1 MADIERE
8 NRKQE
13 LRRRVVDTKDLLL
26 QQEAEQAQ
34 EKGKR
39 RQRRRRLLVFL
50 AVVLV
55 LGALVAGAIYMMK
68 RPYTGCSQ
76 NWRNSFTGENGVSE
90 SDYEDYEIFGDGFLK
105 VTRDGATYI
114 DSSGKTIWNQSYE
127 MNSPYVS
134 ISGDYCAIADQGKTA
149 IYIMNK
155 TGTTGQAETNLPI
168 TKISVAGTGV
178 TYALLEDSKASYITV
193 FSKEGAALDISIKS
207 VLDGDGYPVDIAV
220 SPDGTELIAS
230 FASIE
235 NGTIQNKV
243 IFYNLSEIGQNAG
256 SNRVVGGFTDDFSG
270 HLAGRVHFSDDT
282 HAQAFYDGGIAF
294 FSTKVLTS
302 PELSQKVEIE
312 QTIQAIT
319 YADDY
324 IGVITDNSDSETS
337 ADPYT
342 LTVYR
347 LNGQTVFSTPFQLNY
362 TNFDIDQDRV
372 LVYNNT
378 TLQLYDMSGTLKYS
392 GNIDTSISRARVAR
406 GVKNPLGLDL
416 LIGSAGAMESV
427 KLK

>member
-13 LRRRVVDTKDLLL
+13 LRRRVVDTKDLLQ

-39 RQRRRRLLVFL
+39 RRSRRRFLVFL

-302 PELSQKVEIE
+302 PELTEKVEIE

>member
-13 LRRRVVDTKDLLL
+13 LRSRVVDTKDLL
-26 QQEAEQAQ
+26 QQEAE

-39 RQRRRRLLVFL
+39 RRSRRRFLVFL
-50 AVVLV
+50 VVVLV

-68 RPYTGCSQ
+68 RPYTGFSQ

-134 ISGDYCAIADQGKTA
+134 INGDYCAIADQGKTA

-312 QTIQAIT
+312 QTIQAIS

-337 ADPYT
+337 ADPYM

-347 LNGQTVFSTPFQLNY
+347 LNGQIVFSTPFQLNY

-406 GVKNPLGLDL
+406 GVRNPLGLDL

>member
-13 LRRRVVDTKDLLL
+13 LRRRVVDTKDLLQ

-39 RQRRRRLLVFL
+39 RRSRRRFLVFL

-68 RPYTGCSQ
+68 RPYTGFSQ

-155 TGTTGQAETNLPI
+155 TGTTGQAETNLSI

>member
-13 LRRRVVDTKDLLL
+13 LRRRVVDTKELL

-39 RQRRRRLLVFL
+39 RRSRRRFLVFL

-68 RPYTGCSQ
+68 RPYTGFSQ

>member
-13 LRRRVVDTKDLLL
+13 LRRRVVDTKDLLQ

-406 GVKNPLGLDL
+406 GVRNPLGLDL

>member
-13 LRRRVVDTKDLLL
+13 LRRRVVDTKELL
-26 QQEAEQAQ
+26 QQEAEQAE

-39 RQRRRRLLVFL
+39 RRSRRRLLVFL
-50 AVVLV
+50 VVVLV
-55 LGALVAGAIYMMK
+55 LGALVAGAVYMMK
-68 RPYTGCSQ
+68 RPYTGFSQ

-342 LTVYR
+342 LIVYR

-362 TNFDIDQDRV
+362 TDFDIDQDRV

>member
-13 LRRRVVDTKDLLL
+13 LRSRVVDTKDLL
-26 QQEAEQAQ
+26 QQEAEQ
-34 EKGKR
+34 KGKR
-39 RQRRRRLLVFL
+39 RRSRRRFLVFL
-50 AVVLV
+50 VVVLV

-68 RPYTGCSQ
+68 RPYTGFSQ
-76 NWRNSFTGENGVSE
+76 NWRNSFNGENGVSE

-134 ISGDYCAIADQGKTA
+134 INGDYCAIADQGKTA

-312 QTIQAIT
+312 QTIQAIS

-337 ADPYT
+337 ADPYL

-347 LNGQTVFSTPFQLNY
+347 LNGQAVFSTPFQLNY

>member
-13 LRRRVVDTKDLLL
+13 LRRRVVDTKDLLQ

-68 RPYTGCSQ
+68 RPYTGFSQ

-362 TNFDIDQDRV
+362 TDFDIDQDRV

>member
-13 LRRRVVDTKDLLL
+13 LRSRVVDTKDLL
-26 QQEAEQAQ
+26 QQEAE

-39 RQRRRRLLVFL
+39 RRSRRRFLVFL
-50 AVVLV
+50 VVVLV

-68 RPYTGCSQ
+68 RPYTGFSQ

-114 DSSGKTIWNQSYE
+114 ESSGKTIWNQSYE

-134 ISGDYCAIADQGKTA
+134 INGDYCAIADQGKTA

-207 VLDGDGYPVDIAV
+207 VTDI
-220 SPDGTELIAS
+220 
-230 FASIE
+230 
-235 NGTIQNKV
+235 
-243 IFYNLSEIGQNAG
+243 
-256 SNRVVGGFTDDFSG
+256 RW
-270 HLAGRVHFSDDT
+270 
-282 HAQAFYDGGIAF
+282 
-294 FSTKVLTS
+294 TS
-302 PELSQKVEIE
+302 PF
-312 QTIQAIT
+312 
-319 YADDY
+319 
-324 IGVITDNSDSETS
+324 
-337 ADPYT
+337 
-342 LTVYR
+342 R
-347 LNGQTVFSTPFQLNY
+347 
-362 TNFDIDQDRV
+362 R
-372 LVYNNT
+372 
-378 TLQLYDMSGTLKYS
+378 M
-392 GNIDTSISRARVAR
+392 AR
-406 GVKNPLGLDL
+406 
-416 LIGSAGAMESV
+416 S
-427 KLK
+427 

>member
-13 LRRRVVDTKDLLL
+13 LRRRVVDTKDLLQ

-68 RPYTGCSQ
+68 RPYTGFSQ
-76 NWRNSFTGENGVSE
+76 DWRNSFTGENGVSE

-230 FASIE
+230 FAYIE
-235 NGTIQNKV
+235 NGTLQNKV

>member
-13 LRRRVVDTKDLLL
+13 LRSRVVDTKDLL
-26 QQEAEQAQ
+26 QQEAEQ
-34 EKGKR
+34 KGKR
-39 RQRRRRLLVFL
+39 RRSRRRFLVFL
-50 AVVLV
+50 VVVLV

-68 RPYTGCSQ
+68 RPYTGFSQ
-76 NWRNSFTGENGVSE
+76 NWRNSFNGENGVSE

-134 ISGDYCAIADQGKTA
+134 INGDYCAIADQGKTA

-302 PELSQKVEIE
+302 PELSRKVEIE
-312 QTIQAIT
+312 QTIQAIS

-337 ADPYT
+337 ADPYL

-347 LNGQTVFSTPFQLNY
+347 LNGQAVFSTPFQLNY

>member
-13 LRRRVVDTKDLLL
+13 LRRRVVDTKELL

-39 RQRRRRLLVFL
+39 RRSRRRFLVFL

-68 RPYTGCSQ
+68 RPYTGFSQ

-235 NGTIQNKV
+235 NGTLQNKV

>member
-13 LRRRVVDTKDLLL
+13 LRRRVVDTKDLLQ

-39 RQRRRRLLVFL
+39 RRSRRRFLVFL

-68 RPYTGCSQ
+68 RPYTGFSQ

-256 SNRVVGGFTDDFSG
+256 SNRVVGGFTDDFNG

-302 PELSQKVEIE
+302 PELTEKVEIE

>member
-13 LRRRVVDTKDLLL
+13 LRRRVVDTKDLLQ

-68 RPYTGCSQ
+68 RPYTGFSQ

-312 QTIQAIT
+312 QTVQAIT

>member
-13 LRRRVVDTKDLLL
+13 LRSRVVDTKDLL
-26 QQEAEQAQ
+26 QQEAE

-39 RQRRRRLLVFL
+39 RRSRRRFLVFL
-50 AVVLV
+50 VVVLV

-68 RPYTGCSQ
+68 RPYTGFSQ

-134 ISGDYCAIADQGKTA
+134 INGDYCAIADQGKTA

-302 PELSQKVEIE
+302 PELSRKVEIE
-312 QTIQAIT
+312 QTIQAIS

-337 ADPYT
+337 ADPYL

-347 LNGQTVFSTPFQLNY
+347 LNGQAVFSTPFQLNY

-406 GVKNPLGLDL
+406 GVRNPLGLDL

>member
-13 LRRRVVDTKDLLL
+13 LRRRVVDTKDLIR
-26 QQEAEQAQ
+26 QEAEQSQ
-34 EKGKR
+34 EEEKKR
-39 RQRRRRLLVFL
+39 RRRRRRLLDFL
-50 AVVLV
+50 ALALV
-55 LGALVAGAIYMMK
+55 LGALVAGAVYMMK
-68 RPYTGCSQ
+68 RPYTGFSQ
-76 NWRNSFTGENGVSE
+76 NWRNSFTTENSVSA

-114 DSSGKTIWNQSYE
+114 DSTGKTIWNQSYE

-230 FASIE
+230 FAYLE
-235 NGTIQNKV
+235 NGTLQNKV

-312 QTIQAIT
+312 QTIQAIC

-324 IGVITDNSDSETS
+324 IGIITDNSDSETS
-337 ADPYT
+337 SDPYM

-347 LNGQTVFSTPFQLNY
+347 LNGQKVFSTPFQLNY
-362 TNFDIDQDRV
+362 TRFDIDQDRV

-392 GNIDTSISRARVAR
+392 GNIDTSISRARVSR
-406 GVKNPLGLDL
+406 GIRNPLGLDL
-416 LIGSAGAMESV
+416 LIGTAGAVESV

>member
-13 LRRRVVDTKDLLL
+13 LRRRVVDTKDLLQ

-55 LGALVAGAIYMMK
+55 LGALVAGAVYMMK
-68 RPYTGCSQ
+68 RPYTGFSQ

>member
-13 LRRRVVDTKDLLL
+13 LRRRVVDTKELL

-39 RQRRRRLLVFL
+39 RRSRRRFLVFL
-50 AVVLV
+50 VVVLV
-55 LGALVAGAIYMMK
+55 LGALVAAAIYMMK
-68 RPYTGCSQ
+68 RPYTGFSQ

-302 PELSQKVEIE
+302 PELTEKVEIE

-406 GVKNPLGLDL
+406 GVRNPLGLDL

>member
-13 LRRRVVDTKDLLL
+13 LRRRVVDTKDLLQ

-39 RQRRRRLLVFL
+39 RQRRRRFLVFL

-55 LGALVAGAIYMMK
+55 LGALVAGAVYMMK
-68 RPYTGCSQ
+68 RPYTGFSQ
-76 NWRNSFTGENGVSE
+76 NWRNSFSGENGVSE

-337 ADPYT
+337 ADPYM

-392 GNIDTSISRARVAR
+392 GNIDTSISRARVAH
-406 GVKNPLGLDL
+406 GMTNPLGLDL

>member
-13 LRRRVVDTKDLLL
+13 LRRRVVDTKDLLQ

-34 EKGKR
+34 EQGKR
-39 RQRRRRLLVFL
+39 RQRRRRILVFL
-50 AVVLV
+50 VVVLV
-55 LGALVAGAIYMMK
+55 LGALVAGAVYMMK
-68 RPYTGCSQ
+68 RPYTGFSQ

-319 YADDY
+319 YADEY

>member
-13 LRRRVVDTKDLLL
+13 LRRRVVDTKDLLQ

-55 LGALVAGAIYMMK
+55 LGALVAGAVYMMK
-68 RPYTGCSQ
+68 RPYTGFSQ

-406 GVKNPLGLDL
+406 GVRNPLGLDL

>member
-13 LRRRVVDTKDLLL
+13 LRRRVVDTKDLLQ

-50 AVVLV
+50 VVVLV

-68 RPYTGCSQ
+68 RPYTGFSQ

-362 TNFDIDQDRV
+362 TDFDIDQDRV

>member
-13 LRRRVVDTKDLLL
+13 LRRRVVDTKDLLQ

-39 RQRRRRLLVFL
+39 RRSRRRFLVFL

-178 TYALLEDSKASYITV
+178 TYALLEDAKASYITV

>member
-13 LRRRVVDTKDLLL
+13 LRSRVVDTKDLL
-26 QQEAEQAQ
+26 QQEAE

-39 RQRRRRLLVFL
+39 RRSRRRFLVFL
-50 AVVLV
+50 VVVLV

-68 RPYTGCSQ
+68 RPYTGFSQ

-134 ISGDYCAIADQGKTA
+134 INGDYCAIADQGKTA

-302 PELSQKVEIE
+302 PELSRKVEIE
-312 QTIQAIT
+312 QTIQAIS

-337 ADPYT
+337 ADPYL

-347 LNGQTVFSTPFQLNY
+347 LNGQAVFSTPFQLNY

>member
-13 LRRRVVDTKDLLL
+13 LRRRVVDTKDLLQ

-39 RQRRRRLLVFL
+39 RRSRRRFLVFL

-68 RPYTGCSQ
+68 RPYTGFSQ

-302 PELSQKVEIE
+302 PELTEKVEIE

-324 IGVITDNSDSETS
+324 IGVITDSSDSETS

-406 GVKNPLGLDL
+406 GVKNPLDLDL

>member
-13 LRRRVVDTKDLLL
+13 LRRRVVDTKELL
-26 QQEAEQAQ
+26 QQEAEQAE

-39 RQRRRRLLVFL
+39 RRSRRRLLVFL
-50 AVVLV
+50 VVVLV
-55 LGALVAGAIYMMK
+55 LGALVAGAVYMMK
-68 RPYTGCSQ
+68 RPYTGFSQ

>member
-13 LRRRVVDTKDLLL
+13 LRRRVVDTKDLIR
-26 QQEAEQAQ
+26 QEAEQSQ
-34 EKGKR
+34 EEEKKR
-39 RQRRRRLLVFL
+39 RRRRRRLLVFL
-50 AVVLV
+50 ALALV
-55 LGALVAGAIYMMK
+55 LGALVAGAVYMMK
-68 RPYTGCSQ
+68 RPYTGFSQ
-76 NWRNSFTGENGVSE
+76 NWRNSFTTENSVSA

-114 DSSGKTIWNQSYE
+114 DSTGKTIWNQSYE

-230 FASIE
+230 FAYLE
-235 NGTIQNKV
+235 NGTLQNKV

-312 QTIQAIT
+312 QTIQAIC

-324 IGVITDNSDSETS
+324 IGIITDNSDSETS
-337 ADPYT
+337 SDPYM

-347 LNGQTVFSTPFQLNY
+347 LNGQKVFSMPFQMNY
-362 TNFDIDQDRV
+362 TRFDIDQDRV

-392 GNIDTSISRARVAR
+392 GNIDTSISRARVSR
-406 GVKNPLGLDL
+406 GIRNPLGLDL
-416 LIGSAGAMESV
+416 LIGTAGAVESV

>member
-13 LRRRVVDTKDLLL
+13 LRSRVVDTKDLL
-26 QQEAEQAQ
+26 QQEAEQ
-34 EKGKR
+34 KGKR
-39 RQRRRRLLVFL
+39 RRSRRRFLVFL
-50 AVVLV
+50 VVVLV

-68 RPYTGCSQ
+68 RPYTGFSQ
-76 NWRNSFTGENGVSE
+76 NWRNSFNGENGVSE

-134 ISGDYCAIADQGKTA
+134 INGDYCAIADQGKTA

-302 PELSQKVEIE
+302 PELSRKVEIE
-312 QTIQAIT
+312 QTIQAIS

-337 ADPYT
+337 ADPYL

-347 LNGQTVFSTPFQLNY
+347 LNGQAVFSTPFQLNY

-416 LIGSAGAMESV
+416 LIGSEGAMESV

>member
-13 LRRRVVDTKDLLL
+13 LRRRVVDTKDLLQ

-39 RQRRRRLLVFL
+39 RRSRRRFLVFL

-68 RPYTGCSQ
+68 RPYTGFSQ

-178 TYALLEDSKASYITV
+178 TYALLEDAKASYITV

-302 PELSQKVEIE
+302 PELTEKVEIE

>member
-13 LRRRVVDTKDLLL
+13 LRRRVVDTKDLLQ

-39 RQRRRRLLVFL
+39 RRSRRRFLVFL

-68 RPYTGCSQ
+68 RPYTGFSQ

-302 PELSQKVEIE
+302 PELSRKVEIE
-312 QTIQAIT
+312 QTIQAIS

-337 ADPYT
+337 ADPYL

-347 LNGQTVFSTPFQLNY
+347 LNGQAVFSTPFQLNY

>member
-13 LRRRVVDTKDLLL
+13 LRRRVVDTKDLIR
-26 QQEAEQAQ
+26 QEAEQSQ
-34 EKGKR
+34 EEEKKR
-39 RQRRRRLLVFL
+39 RRRRRRLLVFL
-50 AVVLV
+50 ALALV
-55 LGALVAGAIYMMK
+55 LGALVAGAVYMMK
-68 RPYTGCSQ
+68 RPYTGFSQ
-76 NWRNSFTGENGVSE
+76 NWRNSFTTENSVSA

-114 DSSGKTIWNQSYE
+114 DSTGKTIWNQSYE

-230 FASIE
+230 FAYLE
-235 NGTIQNKV
+235 NGTLQNKV

-312 QTIQAIT
+312 QTIQAIC

-324 IGVITDNSDSETS
+324 IGIITDNSDSETS
-337 ADPYT
+337 SDPYM

-347 LNGQTVFSTPFQLNY
+347 LNGQKVFSTPFQLNY
-362 TNFDIDQDRV
+362 TRFDIDQDRV

-392 GNIDTSISRARVAR
+392 GNIDTSISRARVSR
-406 GVKNPLGLDL
+406 GIRNPLGLDL
-416 LIGSAGAMESV
+416 LIGTAGAVESV

>member
-13 LRRRVVDTKDLLL
+13 LRRRVVDTKDLLQ

-39 RQRRRRLLVFL
+39 RRSRRRFLVFL

-178 TYALLEDSKASYITV
+178 TYALLEDAKASYITV

-302 PELSQKVEIE
+302 PELTEKVEIE

>member
-13 LRRRVVDTKDLLL
+13 LRSRVVDTKDLL
-26 QQEAEQAQ
+26 QQEAEQ
-34 EKGKR
+34 KGKR
-39 RQRRRRLLVFL
+39 RRSRRRFLVFL
-50 AVVLV
+50 VVVLV

-68 RPYTGCSQ
+68 RPYTGFSQ
-76 NWRNSFTGENGVSE
+76 NWRNSFNGENGVSE

-134 ISGDYCAIADQGKTA
+134 INGDYCAIADQGKTA

-302 PELSQKVEIE
+302 PELSRKVEIE
-312 QTIQAIT
+312 QTIQAIS

>member
-13 LRRRVVDTKDLLL
+13 LRRRVVDTKDLLQ

-34 EKGKR
+34 EQGKR

-68 RPYTGCSQ
+68 RPYTGFSQ
-76 NWRNSFTGENGVSE
+76 NWRNSFTAENGVSE

-230 FASIE
+230 FAYLE
-235 NGTIQNKV
+235 NGTLQNKV

>member
-13 LRRRVVDTKDLLL
+13 LRSRVVDTKDLL
-26 QQEAEQAQ
+26 QQEAE

-39 RQRRRRLLVFL
+39 RRSRRRFLVFL
-50 AVVLV
+50 VVVLV

-68 RPYTGCSQ
+68 RPYTGFSQ
-76 NWRNSFTGENGVSE
+76 NWRNSFNGENGVSE

-134 ISGDYCAIADQGKTA
+134 INGDYCAIADQGKTA

>member
-13 LRRRVVDTKDLLL
+13 LRRRVVDTKDLLQ

-68 RPYTGCSQ
+68 RPYTGFSQ

-230 FASIE
+230 FAYIE
-235 NGTIQNKV
+235 NGTLQNKV

-406 GVKNPLGLDL
+406 GVRNPLGLDL

>member
-13 LRRRVVDTKDLLL
+13 LRRRVVDTKELL

-39 RQRRRRLLVFL
+39 RRSRRRFLVFL

>member
-13 LRRRVVDTKDLLL
+13 LRRRVVDTKDLLQ

-39 RQRRRRLLVFL
+39 RRSRRRFLVFL

-68 RPYTGCSQ
+68 RPYTGFSQ

-134 ISGDYCAIADQGKTA
+134 ISGDYCAIADQCKTA

-406 GVKNPLGLDL
+406 GVRNPLGLDL

>member
-13 LRRRVVDTKDLLL
+13 LRRRVVDTKDLLQ

-34 EKGKR
+34 EQGKR

-68 RPYTGCSQ
+68 RPYTGFSQ
-76 NWRNSFTGENGVSE
+76 NWRNSFTAENGVSE

-372 LVYNNT
+372 LIYNNT